1 MVPTERNR
9 GESNHVRSRRTLVL
23 APLPPKSPTQTTSS
37 PCLLQI
43 GGLSLLRRTLLLLRL
58 LGADP
63 LAVVFEGSPEP
74 LLADLAKDKRLRDI
88 PLYNTEEGLVFA
100 EKAPFLL
107 VFADRLLEAELLKDL
122 PAEDPP
128 HDGVQLLTREGE
140 GNLLERFSGV
150 SICGPGMAAKLGK
163 ALNEGAGPLPERWL
177 RTLEGSQ
184 VEYLPAE
191 DACWVAV
198 ASPDDIPRAEERL
211 FRELGKKTDSFLARR
226 LDRPISLA
234 MTRRFARTSITPNQ
248 MTLATLLLGLLS
260 AGFIAQPLWGFQ
272 VIGALL
278 FMFTSTLDGCD
289 GEIARLKFQQT
300 RLGGWLDLWADNLV
314 HVAVFGGIAAG
325 LYWRTP
331 EPRFIWLGALAC
343 LGVLLS
349 AGGISWK
356 TLRNKSGKGDFFVSV
371 VEGMNAPKVRGDLS
385 WLARL
390 ADYLTRRDF
399 SYLILILAVAGRLEW
414 FLWASAIGGNLFFLT
429 LVFLWTRLGSTRPAH
444 PTA

>member
-9 GESNHVRSRRTLVL
+9 GESDPVRSRRTLVL
-23 APLPPKSPTQTTSS
+23 APLAPKSPPTTSS

-43 GGLSLLRRTLLLLRL
+43 GGLSLLRRTLLLLRT
-58 LGADP
+58 LGTGP
-63 LAVVFEGSPEP
+63 VAVVFEGSPGP
-74 LLADLAKDKRLRDI
+74 LLADLAKDERLSGV
-88 PLYNTEEGLVFA
+88 PLYNAEEGLAFA

-107 VFADRLLEAELLKDL
+107 VFADRLLEVELLKSL

-140 GNLLERFSGV
+140 GGLLERFSGV
-150 SICGPGMAAKLGK
+150 SVCGPRMAAKLGK
-163 ALNEGAGPLPERWL
+163 ALREETGPLSERWL
-177 RTLEGSQ
+177 KALEGSQ
-184 VEYLPAE
+184 TEHLPAK
-191 DACWVAV
+191 DACWVPV
-198 ASPDDIPRAEERL
+198 ASPDDIPRAEEQL
-211 FRELGKKTDSFLARR
+211 FRELGKETDSFLARY

-234 MTRRFARTSITPNQ
+234 ITRRLARTSITPNQ
-248 MTLATLLLGLLS
+248 VTLSTLLLGLVS

-278 FMFTSTLDGCD
+278 FVFTSTLDGCD

-314 HVAVFGGIAAG
+314 HVAVFGGIAAS

-349 AGGISWK
+349 AGWISWK
-356 TLRNKSGKGDFFVSV
+356 TLKNKSGEGDFFVSV
-371 VEGMNAPKVRGDLS
+371 VEEMNPPKVRGDLG
-385 WLARL
+385 WLTRL

-399 SYLILILAVAGRLEW
+399 GYLILILAVAGRLEW